1 MEKAVELLF
10 LQDKIRDMTKEYF
23 LFVGETKSRKVP
35 LTAYPRLQKAIFRAR
50 SALNK
55 NLKTENLKSEATA
68 FFSARITTSERNA
81 ELICIINSS
90 AFLLPR

>member
-35 LTAYPRLQKAIFRAR
+35 LTAYPAASKSDFSL
-50 SALNK
+50 ALRVK
-55 NLKTENLKSEATA
+55 
-68 FFSARITTSERNA
+68 
-81 ELICIINSS
+81 
-90 AFLLPR
+90 